1 MEFSGDRLVET
12 YRTMRTIRSFEQ
24 TLNEL
29 SQAGRVPGF
38 LHLYAGEEAIAAGV
52 CCSLG
57 DGDYVTST
65 HRGHGHSIA
74 KGVDLNAMMAEIFG
88 KSAGICRGKGG
99 SMHIAD
105 VSKGMLGANGIV
117 GAGIPLAIG
126 AALSAKVRKSGGVAI
141 AFFGDGASNQGAF
154 HESLNIA
161 SILKLP
167 VVFVLE
173 NNGYGEA
180 TPVEYHVNIPDL
192 AVRATSYGIPG
203 VIADGMDFFDVF
215 EKASSR
221 HRAREAGRRT
231 DAHRMQD
238 VSLLRTLRRRPADLP
253 EQGRDREGSI
263 QPRSDRQIRE
273 AGGVGRQGLGE
284 RAPRCRRSGFQ
295 GNRRGGEVRRGEPAA
310 ERVRA
315 PDRRVRRLSELR
327 RAPWQAANERSY
339 RRSTRRCFKP
349 WSTILWSSCSART
362 WPAARGRRRTPGG
375 E

>member
-1 MEFSGDRLVET
+1 MELSRDRLIET
-12 YRTMRTIRSFEQ
+12 YRTMRTIRGFEQ

-52 CCSLG
+52 CGALG
-57 DGDYVTST
+57 DNDYVTST

-105 VSKGMLGANGIV
+105 VGKGMLGANGIV

-126 AALSAKVRKSGGVAI
+126 AALSAKVRKTGGVAI

-154 HESLNIA
+154 HESVNIA

-167 VVFVLE
+167 VIFVIE

-180 TPVEYHVNIPDL
+180 TPVEYHVNIRDL
-192 AVRATSYGIPG
+192 AVRAASYGVPG

-215 EKASSR
+215 EKAST
-221 HRAREAGRRT
+221 A
-231 DAHRMQD
+231 
-238 VSLLRTLRRRPADLP
+238 
-253 EQGRDREGSI
+253 I
-263 QPRSDRQIRE
+263 
-273 AGGVGRQGLGE
+273 E
-284 RAPRCRRSGFQ
+284 RAK
-295 GNRRGGEVRRGEPAA
+295 RGEGPTLI
-310 ERVRA
+310 ECKTYRYFGHYVGDPLTYRTKEETEKVRA
-315 PDRRVRRLSELR
+315 SRDPLDGFEKRVVSEGKVSASELR
-327 RAPWQAANERSY
+327 AVDDQVSKAIAEAVKFAEASPAPGVSELLTDVYVNYPS
-339 RRSTRRCFKP
+339 
-349 WSTILWSSCSART
+349 
-362 WPAARGRRRTPGG
+362 
-375 E
+375 

>member
-1 MEFSGDRLVET
+1 MELSHDRLLDT

-57 DGDYVTST
+57 DDDYVTST

-88 KSAGICRGKGG
+88 KDAGVCRGKGG

-105 VSKGMLGANGIV
+105 VGKGMLGANGIV
-117 GAGIPLAIG
+117 GGGIPLAIG
-126 AALSAKVRKSGGVAI
+126 AALSAKVRKTGVVAI

-167 VVFVLE
+167 AVFVIE

-180 TPVEYHVNIPDL
+180 TPVEYHVNIHDL
-192 AVRATSYGIPG
+192 AARATSYGIPG

-215 EKASSR
+215 EKAST
-221 HRAREAGRRT
+221 A
-231 DAHRMQD
+231 
-238 VSLLRTLRRRPADLP
+238 
-253 EQGRDREGSI
+253 I
-263 QPRSDRQIRE
+263 
-273 AGGVGRQGLGE
+273 E
-284 RAPRCRRSGFQ
+284 RA
-295 GNRRGGEVRRGEPAA
+295 RRGEGPTLIECKTYRYFGHYIGDPLTYRSKEETEKVRSTRDPIDNFAK
-310 ERVRA
+310 RVVSDGKISA
-315 PDRRVRRLSELR
+315 SELR
-327 RAPWQAANERSY
+327 ALDDQVSKAIAEAVKFAEASP
-339 RRSTRRCFKP
+339 
-349 WSTILWSSCSART
+349 
-362 WPAARGRRRTPGG
+362 TPRVS
-375 E
+375 ELLTDVYVDYPS

>member
-1 MEFSGDRLVET
+1 MELSHDRLLET

-57 DGDYVTST
+57 VDDYVTST

-88 KSAGICRGKGG
+88 KGAGICRGKGG

-105 VSKGMLGANGIV
+105 VAKGMLGANGIV
-117 GAGIPLAIG
+117 GGGIPLAIG
-126 AALSAKVRKSGGVAI
+126 AALSAKVRKTGGVAI
-141 AFFGDGASNQGAF
+141 AFFGDGATNQGAF

-167 VVFVLE
+167 AVFVIE

-180 TPVEYHVNIPDL
+180 TPVEYHVNIRDL
-192 AVRATSYGIPG
+192 AARATSYGIPG

-215 EKASSR
+215 EKASAAIE
-221 HRAREAGRRT
+221 RARQGEGPTLIECKTYRYFGHYIGDPVTYRSKEETEKVRSSRDPIDNFAKRVVSDKKISERELRALDDQVSKAIAEAVKF
-231 DAHRMQD
+231 A
-238 VSLLRTLRRRPADLP
+238 
-253 EQGRDREGSI
+253 
-263 QPRSDRQIRE
+263 E
-273 AGGVGRQGLGE
+273 ASPTPSV
-284 RAPRCRRSGFQ
+284 
-295 GNRRGGEVRRGEPAA
+295 
-310 ERVRA
+310 
-315 PDRRVRRLSELR
+315 SELLTDVYVDY
-327 RAPWQAANERSY
+327 PS
-339 RRSTRRCFKP
+339 
-349 WSTILWSSCSART
+349 
-362 WPAARGRRRTPGG
+362 
-375 E
+375 

>member
-1 MEFSGDRLVET
+1 MELSRDRLLET

-52 CCSLG
+52 CSALG
-57 DGDYVTST
+57 DSDYVTST

-88 KSAGICRGKGG
+88 KSAGVCRGKGG

-105 VSKGMLGANGIV
+105 VGKGMLGANGIV

-126 AALSAKVRKSGGVAI
+126 AALSAKVRKTGGVAI
-141 AFFGDGASNQGAF
+141 AFFGDGATNQGAF

-167 VVFVLE
+167 AIFVIE

-180 TPVEYHVNIPDL
+180 TPVEYHVNVRDL
-192 AVRATSYGIPG
+192 AVRATGYGVPG

-215 EKASSR
+215 AKAS
-221 HRAREAGRRT
+221 AA
-231 DAHRMQD
+231 
-238 VSLLRTLRRRPADLP
+238 
-253 EQGRDREGSI
+253 I
-263 QPRSDRQIRE
+263 
-273 AGGVGRQGLGE
+273 E
-284 RAPRCRRSGFQ
+284 RA
-295 GNRRGGEVRRGEPAA
+295 RRGEGPTLI
-310 ERVRA
+310 ECKTYRYFGHYVGDPLTYRSKEETEKVRA
-315 PDRRVRRLSELR
+315 SRDPIDNFQKKVISDGKISADEFRSLDDQVSKAIAEAVKFAEASPAPGVSELLTDVYV
-327 RAPWQAANERSY
+327 QYTS
-339 RRSTRRCFKP
+339 
-349 WSTILWSSCSART
+349 
-362 WPAARGRRRTPGG
+362 
-375 E
+375 